1 MQRIPALGKLTF
13 IKFNP
18 WGLTNQSNDFLQL
31 CVLDSAVQA
40 DMRNDEPPK

>member
-1 MQRIPALGKLTF
+1 MFINLILG
-13 IKFNP
+13 
-18 WGLTNQSNDFLQL
+18 GLTNESNDFLQL